1 MEAVQL
7 ETDLMKKTVLCAAA
21 LSALAGSAW
30 AQSSVTVY
38 GIVDAAVRSS
48 DSGAKGTTNNEV
60 FPGGMSQ
67 SRLGFRGT
75 EDLGGGMAG
84 MFNMEHRFLSDV
96 GTPAAADFW
105 RQAWVGLKTN
115 YGAVYLGRQYNVLFD
130 VTTSTYASFKYSPY
144 IEAFKPEI
152 GMALGAR
159 TSNTVKYVFELG
171 GLRAGLAASAGENAA
186 SGGASRGGYVRYE
199 TGPFAAGAG
208 IESLKDGKGNKV
220 TSTTFGGAYTWDKLV
235 LVAGWAKTDPDALF
249 DRATLAA
256 LLSNGGTNGGFG
268 VSTHLDKR
276 TMVSF
281 GALYQLTPQLNLG
294 AHYWKVK
301 QDSLAGF
308 TDGDGTAKFAAAVA
322 DYALSKRTDVYVEA
336 DRTALGKKLVFANGE
351 TSRTG
356 YMVGVRHRF

>member
-1 MEAVQL
+1 
-7 ETDLMKKTVLCAAA
+7 

-186 SGGASRGGYVRYE
+186 SGGASRGG
-199 TGPFAAGAG
+199 
-208 IESLKDGKGNKV
+208 NKV